1 MKKTKKE
8 MIQDLFDANNLQIDV
23 TNLCFEQR
31 SDDVPFDH
39 IELYD
44 EIESEGLFEVE
55 IIYYYKAMK
64 YLMEYDSSLCESMQL
79 ADEMGYEAKH
89 LNSELLAS
97 LLASKYIRENYFKLT
112 DQINEI
118 LKK

>member
-1 MKKTKKE
+1 MKTTKKE
-8 MIQDLFDANNLQIDV
+8 MIQNLFDANNLQIDV

-31 SDDVPFDH
+31 SEDVPFDQ

-44 EIESEGLFEVE
+44 EIESEGLFYVE
-55 IIYYYKAMK
+55 ILYYSEAMR
-64 YLMEYDSSLCESMQL
+64 YLMEYDRSLCESMRI
-79 ADEMGYEAKH
+79 ADEMGYEAKD

-97 LLASKYIRENYFKLT
+97 LLASHYIREDYCNLSNE
-112 DQINEI
+112 INEI